1 MAAMAEK
8 ASRTNPDE
16 GTAVASRGQSMEL
29 VVAAIVAQLEEDIVL
44 GFVHL
49 RERLVEDALM
59 DRFAAKRY
67 AVREALARLARLGLV
82 ERLPNRGA
90 LVRALTPAEV
100 DEIYFVRELLETAAA
115 REVLRRASPEQI
127 EELKQIQ
134 RRHDKATKDGDP
146 RAAFRVNINF
156 HRAFFSACN
165 NRELVET
172 IEQFG
177 QKAHGVRSF
186 IITHQEY
193 LERARSEHWAIIDA
207 LEEGDEPKLLTICR
221 DHIHVA
227 RNAYIDSYH
236 RRFPQPPLGA
246 APGPARTPI
255 ASAPRRK

>member
-1 MAAMAEK
+1 MAGK
-8 ASRTNPDE
+8 ASTKSDE
-16 GTAVASRGQSMEL
+16 GSTVTSRGQAMEH

-49 RERLVEDALM
+49 RERLIEDALM
-59 DRFAAKRY
+59 ERFAAKRY
-67 AVREALARLARLGLV
+67 AVREALAQLTRLGLV

-100 DEIYFVRELLETAAA
+100 HEIYFVRELLEAAAA
-115 REVLRRASPEQI
+115 REVIRRASGEQI
-127 EELKQIQ
+127 EGLKKIQ
-134 RRHDKATKDGDP
+134 RRHDKATREGNP
-146 RAAFRVNINF
+146 RAAFRANIDF
-156 HRAFFSACN
+156 HRAFFSICN
-165 NRELVET
+165 NCELVET

-193 LERARSEHWAIIDA
+193 LERARSEHWAIIEA
-207 LEEGDEPKLLTICR
+207 LETGKEAKLLTTCR

-236 RRFPQPPLGA
+236 RRFPQPTSRTVPPVAPASIAA
-246 APGPARTPI
+246 APK
-255 ASAPRRK
+255 RK

>member
-1 MAAMAEK
+1 MAK
-8 ASRTNPDE
+8 ATHTNQDD
-16 GTAVASRGQSMEL
+16 GIAVASRGQAMEH

-49 RERLVEDALM
+49 RERLVEDALIE
-59 DRFAAKRY
+59 RFEAKRY

-100 DEIYFVRELLETAAA
+100 DEIYFVRELLESAAA
-115 REVLRRASPEQI
+115 CEVIRRASPKQI
-127 EELKQIQ
+127 EGLKQIQ
-134 RRHDKATKDGDP
+134 RRHDKATSDGDP
-146 RAAFRVNINF
+146 RAAFRANIDF
-156 HRAFFSACN
+156 HRAFFATCN

-172 IEQFG
+172 IEQFA

-193 LERARSEHWAIIDA
+193 LERAQAEHWSIIEA
-207 LEEGDEPKLLTICR
+207 LEKGDESKLLATCR

-227 RNAYIDSYH
+227 RKAYIASYH
-236 RRFPQPPLGA
+236 RRFPS
-246 APGPARTPI
+246 PA
-255 ASAPRRK
+255 ASAAQHLAPATTSSASKRK

>member
-1 MAAMAEK
+1 MADK
-8 ASRTNPDE
+8 ARTKLDE
-16 GTAVASRGQSMEL
+16 GTAVTARGQAIEH

-59 DRFAAKRY
+59 ERFAAKRY

-100 DEIYFVRELLETAAA
+100 DEIYFVRELLEGAAA
-115 REVLRRASPEQI
+115 REVVRRASPEQI
-127 EELKQIQ
+127 EDLKQIQ
-134 RRHDKATKDGDP
+134 RRHDKATRDGDP
-146 RAAFRVNINF
+146 RAAFRANIDF
-156 HRAFFSACN
+156 HRAFFAACA

-172 IEQFG
+172 IEQFA

-186 IITHQEY
+186 IITRQEY
-193 LERARSEHWAIIDA
+193 LERARSEHWAIIEA
-207 LEEGDEPKLLTICR
+207 LEKGDEPKLLATCR

-227 RNAYIDSYH
+227 RNAYIDSYR
-236 RRFPQPPLGA
+236 RRFPAPPAGA
-246 APGPARTPI
+246 APNPVRATT